1 MRISDWSSDVCSSDL
16 YGSDEWDTEV
26 SSEGFSRGVEGRGPG
41 RFKYG
46 ERPSRQV
53 AQPESTE
60 ITPIPQRRFAAVVQ
74 LLSVEHNLRLRV
86 TCFAIDDSLP
96 IVASVTY
103 LWPGA
108 NWFERAAVCLFGLV
122 FQRRPGPHGRL
133 HTQRFVGPT
142 FTKEFPLTG
151 KHTFSTKR

>member
-1 MRISDWSSDVCSSDL
+1 MLVDL
-16 YGSDEWDTEV
+16 CGIDYFGYGSDEWDTEV

-74 LLSVEHNLRLRV
+74 LLSVEHNRSEERRV
-86 TCFAIDDSLP
+86 GKECVSTCRSRWSP
-96 IVASVTY
+96 Y
-103 LWPGA
+103 
-108 NWFERAAVCLFGLV
+108 
-122 FQRRPGPHGRL
+122 H
-133 HTQRFVGPT
+133 
-142 FTKEFPLTG
+142 
-151 KHTFSTKR
+151 

>member
-1 MRISDWSSDVCSSDL
+1 MLVDL
-16 YGSDEWDTEV
+16 CGIDYFGYGSDEWDTEV

-96 IVASVTY
+96 IVASVTD

-108 NWFERAAVCLFGLV
+108 NWFEREAFDLFGIV
-122 FQRRPGPHGRL
+122 FQGHPRSEE
-133 HTQRFVGPT
+133 HTSELQSLMRISYAV
-142 FTKEFPLTG
+142 
-151 KHTFSTKR
+151 

>member
-1 MRISDWSSDVCSSDL
+1 MLVDL
-16 YGSDEWDTEV
+16 CGIDYFGYGSDEWDTEV

-74 LLSVEHNLRLRV
+74 LLSVEQNLRLRV
-86 TCFAIDDSLP
+86 TCFAIDDSQP
-96 IVASVTY
+96 IVASVNE

-108 NWFERAAVCLFGLV
+108 NWCEREAFDMFGIGSLGHPDLP
-122 FQRRPGPHGRL
+122 RTLPASGYEGHHELEDG
-133 HTQRFVGPT
+133 
-142 FTKEFPLTG
+142 
-151 KHTFSTKR
+151 

>member
-1 MRISDWSSDVCSSDL
+1 MLVDL
-16 YGSDEWDTEV
+16 CGIDYFGYGRDEFDTEV

-96 IVASVTY
+96 IVASVTD

-108 NWFERAAVCLFGLV
+108 NRSEEHTSELQSLMRISYAVFCLKK
-122 FQRRPGPHGRL
+122 
-133 HTQRFVGPT
+133 
-142 FTKEFPLTG
+142 TKSRVKYT
-151 KHTFSTKR
+151 H